1 MRRAKKQGE
10 MISRQQ
16 VRQMIRSHD
25 LATRELKMSTFV
37 NGGNLS
43 ISGAVGGITSN
54 IQQGDNVSGRTG
66 YQINVHSV
74 KMWFQASMNALANV
88 DRFRYILFYDR
99 LNTGT
104 PPTVTDVLDTA
115 VVISDYAY
123 FARTQNRYKILVD
136 KTVPMSI
143 SGNSRAVNYEHEFK
157 FKNTVTVDMLGTTT
171 NHGRNSFYYLVMGD
185 LSVNN
190 STYAISCTVRY
201 FDD

>member
-1 MRRAKKQGE
+1 M
-10 MISRQQ
+10 
-16 VRQMIRSHD
+16 
-25 LATRELKMSTFV
+25 ATRELKMLTFV

-104 PPTVTDVLDTA
+104 PPTVADVLDTA

-123 FARTQNRYKILVD
+123 FARTQNRFKILVD

-190 STYAISCTVRY
+190 STYAISCTIRY